1 MSAEAPPPT
10 ALYARPEAFQRERR
24 SVFEAAW
31 LLLARVEQMRDPGSY
46 VAQSLGGWP
55 VFAIADSAGSLNGFR
70 NVCRHQG
77 LPVFD
82 TGTGRCE
89 EIRCRYHGWSYDAS
103 GRFRDA
109 PAQSAPADPA
119 DPLHHLERVATA
131 TAHELLFVHLGQPAS
146 APVLPAL
153 AAAGLDT
160 LAFAGESMT
169 DIDANWKLVVEAM
182 LRLAPP
188 DGVRALDWPTL
199 IVDAVPNGVVI
210 HQLIPRAFQ
219 RTRIQHH
226 RYGGTVALELDAV
239 RAAAVA
245 AQTALLEMP
254 AMPLDTNAAVI
265 GFREQIK
272 RAHPA
277 G

>member
-1 MSAEAPPPT
+1 MSAEAPPPS

-31 LLLARVEQMRDPGSY
+31 LLLARVEQMREPGSY

-55 VFAIADSAGSLNGFR
+55 VFAIAGSAGSLNGFR

-77 LPVFD
+77 LPIFD

-119 DPLHHLERVATA
+119 DPLHHLERVVTA
-131 TAHELLFVHLGQPAS
+131 SVHGLLFVHLGRPAS
-146 APVLPAL
+146 APILPAL
-153 AAAGLDT
+153 AVAGLDT
-160 LAFAGESMT
+160 FAFAGEGMT
-169 DIDANWKLVVEAM
+169 DIDANWKLVIEAM

-188 DGVRALDWPTL
+188 DSVRALDWPTL
-199 IVDAVPNGVVI
+199 IVDAMPNGVVI

-226 RYGGTVALELDAV
+226 RYGGAVALELDAV

-265 GFREQIK
+265 AFREEIRK
-272 RAHPA
+272 VHPV

>member
-1 MSAEAPPPT
+1 MSAEAPMPT

-31 LLLARVEQMRDPGSY
+31 LLLARAEQVREPGSY

-55 VFAIADSAGSLNGFR
+55 VFAIADSAGRPNGFR

-77 LPVFD
+77 LPIFD
-82 TGTGRCE
+82 TGVGRCA

-119 DPLHHLERVATA
+119 DPLHHLERAAMA
-131 TAHELLFVHLGQPAS
+131 TAHQLLFVHLGKPVGAPA
-146 APVLPAL
+146 LPAL
-153 AAAGLDT
+153 AAAGLDA
-160 LAFAGESMT
+160 LAFAGESVT
-169 DIDANWKLVVEAM
+169 DIDANWKLVIEAM
-182 LRLAPP
+182 LRLASSV
-188 DGVRALDWPTL
+188 GVRGLDWPTL
-199 IVDAVPNGVVI
+199 IVDAVSNGVVV
-210 HQLIPRAFQ
+210 HQVIPRAFQ

-226 RYGGTVALELDAV
+226 RYGGAAVPDLDAV
-239 RAAAVA
+239 RQAAVA
-245 AQTALLEMP
+245 TQTALMEMP
-254 AMPLDTNAAVI
+254 AMPLETNPEVI
-265 GFREQIK
+265 AFRGQIR